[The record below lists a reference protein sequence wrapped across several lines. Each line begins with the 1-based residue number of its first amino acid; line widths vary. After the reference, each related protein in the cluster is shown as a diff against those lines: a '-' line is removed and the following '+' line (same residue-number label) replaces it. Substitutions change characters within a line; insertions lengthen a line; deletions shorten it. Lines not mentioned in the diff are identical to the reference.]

1 MYNYYLYGEMFD
13 IKKSF
18 MITSFVFII
27 LGTIIGSI
35 MISSGEQSLNIT
47 NWIIESNILENGDL
61 GIIEDITFGFKGKYN
76 GVFRE
81 IILENT
87 SGIAGIKI
95 AEIVENKV
103 SEYKEAEGAKKGDS
117 NVFLIDRKNDA
128 VTLQIFAPSRDEKKT
143 FRIVYTVKNVV
154 KKYNDVGELF
164 YKFLGKQNNTPV
176 DFFSANIILPQED
189 ADNNVRIFAHGPL
202 NGRIYKITDDTV
214 NLQVENVSKNTS
226 IEARILFPKHFIP
239 ASQNVIN
246 RDAYSDIMNEETGL
260 QEKAEQGIIKRETRK
275 ALFGNIAIALSV
287 VEIFIFI
294 FFLIKYRRFKDVHEE
309 SRYLEIPDNNTPAV
323 ISYIAGVAISGDTI
337 IATLLDLYR
346 KGYIKIDD
354 GGEIKE
360 RKKILRDFTITK
372 TKEEDDNLLSH
383 EKHFIGW
390 LIDVMGDGTA
400 VTTGDIKDYSKKE
413 SSMFTKHHNNWI
425 RLIKKDVNNKGYFDK
440 STKKYG
446 LFLIMLF
453 PLGLI
458 LSIIS
463 LTSEN
468 ILGLLLIF
476 TSILMLFQGI
486 ILLSRKSDYGY
497 VQYKKWMEFKKHM
510 KRLKKDNLKYDLD
523 RYPRDISLIY
533 GMALGMDNSILNR
546 LNIEIPH
553 REDAFS
559 YGHGWLYWYF
569 IFNSDRSNAFGNS
582 INNSFGNIT
591 SSSAGMGG
599 GFTGGGGGGAG
610 GGGAGGF

>member
-1 MYNYYLYGEMFD
+1 MFD

-18 MITSFVFII
+18 MFTSFIFII

-61 GIIEDITFGFKGKYN
+61 GIIEDITFNFKGKYN

-103 SEYKEAEGAKKGDS
+103 SEYKEAEDAKKGDS

-128 VTLQIFAPSRDEKKT
+128 VTLQIFAPSRDDKRT
-143 FRIVYTVKNVV
+143 FRIIYTVKNVV

-164 YKFLGKQNNTPV
+164 YKFLGKQNSTPV

-202 NGRIYKITDDTV
+202 NGRIYKIADDTV

-246 RDAYSDIMNEETGL
+246 RDAYSDIMNEETEL
-260 QEKAEQGIIKRETRK
+260 QEKAEQGIIKRETRE
-275 ALFGNIAIALSV
+275 ALFGNIAIALSA
-287 VEIFIFI
+287 VEISIFI

-309 SRYLEIPDNNTPAV
+309 SRYSEIPDDNTPAV

-360 RKKILRDFTITK
+360 RKK
-372 TKEEDDNLLSH
+372 
-383 EKHFIGW
+383 
-390 LIDVMGDGTA
+390 
-400 VTTGDIKDYSKKE
+400 Y
-413 SSMFTKHHNNWI
+413 
-425 RLIKKDVNNKGYFDK
+425 
-440 STKKYG
+440 
-446 LFLIMLF
+446 
-453 PLGLI
+453 
-458 LSIIS
+458 
-463 LTSEN
+463 
-468 ILGLLLIF
+468 
-476 TSILMLFQGI
+476 
-486 ILLSRKSDYGY
+486 
-497 VQYKKWMEFKKHM
+497 
-510 KRLKKDNLKYDLD
+510 
-523 RYPRDISLIY
+523 
-533 GMALGMDNSILNR
+533 
-546 LNIEIPH
+546 
-553 REDAFS
+553 
-559 YGHGWLYWYF
+559 
-569 IFNSDRSNAFGNS
+569 
-582 INNSFGNIT
+582 
-591 SSSAGMGG
+591 
-599 GFTGGGGGGAG
+599 
-610 GGGAGGF
+610 